1 MSLVPVGLD
10 VDVLACERV
19 VTGGRRDLVRATVQ
33 AFPEQVAGAELMI
46 RERGRRPTFAA
57 MPGPP
62 RSVSRRT
69 TVTLGFAVPA
79 QLQADS
85 LALILAGGILEL
97 PRPAVRSVSPARPVR
112 SGAMLAAQTRALELA
127 SALGRADD
135 ELVRLRATLDRTS
148 AQLDAKAA
156 QLESSRAVG
165 LRLKSERD
173 EARALVARAAVAEY
187 EEADRP
193 RASGTVSMPAGP
205 AISARRTAGAL
216 AVVCGAVLIGL
227 LTWPAGP
234 GSRGGDRAPA
244 HAAATPKATA
254 RAAADPRARPSI
266 PVGYL
271 ALYRRAAQRYGLE
284 WPMLAAVGAVES
296 RHGAPN
302 LAGVPFGANGRG
314 AKGPAQFLAATWS
327 RYGLDGN
334 ADGKRDPHDPADA
347 IPAMASY
354 LRASGAPEDWARAL
368 RSYNHSD
375 AYVAE
380 VLQQASR
387 YRAVSGGS

>member
-1 MSLVPVGLD
+1 MSLVPVGVD

-19 VTGGRRDLVRATVQ
+19 VTGGRRDLLRATVQ
-33 AFPEQVAGAELMI
+33 AFPEQVAGAELML

-62 RSVSRRT
+62 RSASRRT

-79 QLQADS
+79 ELQAES
-85 LALILAGGILEL
+85 LALILPGGIVEL

-135 ELVRLRATLDRTS
+135 ELMRLRATLDRTS

-165 LRLKSERD
+165 MRLKTERD
-173 EARALVARAAVAEY
+173 EARALAARAAVAEY
-187 EEADRP
+187 EADRP
-193 RASGTVSMPAGP
+193 RASAASTPSGPAG
-205 AISARRTAGAL
+205 AAHRSAGAL
-216 AVVCGAVLIGL
+216 AVLCGVVLIGL

-244 HAAATPKATA
+244 HAAAIAKPTA
-254 RAAADPRARPSI
+254 RPTAGPGAGPSI

-296 RHGAPN
+296 RHGAPD

-314 AKGPAQFLAATWS
+314 AKGPAQFLGATWS

-334 ADGKRDPHDPADA
+334 ADGRRDPHDPADA

-387 YRAVSGGS
+387 YRALPGS